1 MERMLQGFLQMNSQ
15 YLKWI
20 LLADKSLSQEQ
31 KEAIEIAVAFK
42 EKENIANM
50 MDLKNRKILAQMNEA
65 V

>member
-20 LLADKSLSQEQ
+20 LLADKSLSLEQ

>member
-20 LLADKSLSQEQ
+20 LLADKSLSPEQ

-42 EKENIANM
+42 EKENISNM
-50 MDLKNRKILAQMNEA
+50 MDLKNRKLLAQINEA
-65 V
+65 I

>member
-31 KEAIEIAVAFK
+31 KEAIEIAVRFK
-42 EKENIANM
+42 EQENIANM